1 MALAFSYERFS
12 SPQQAAGDSIRRQT
26 QGTLEWCKRNNVELD
41 ASRTYQDRGRSGYH
55 GRHLKPGA
63 ELRAF
68 LDQVEQGQIDR
79 GSILILENLDRLSR
93 QSPWVSFPI
102 LCGIIN
108 AGIEVVA
115 LSPFEMRY
123 RASDIGALYSAM
135 NELSR
140 GFSESKS
147 KSDRGLATWSVKREI
162 ARMQGRLMT
171 KRVPGWIEVRGGKPA
186 LHPERATTVRLIFRL
201 ATDGYGLSKIVRYL
215 TANKVPTWGRSATWS
230 RGYVRRIL
238 STRTTLGEHQP
249 TCQGKA
255 SGEAIKTYFPAVI
268 TEAEFD
274 RAGAAMLRRK
284 QVGGRAGRRV
294 VSIFGGL
301 IREAGT
307 GQAVRVAW
315 QVQGVGDRRQ
325 KVRSMITA
333 GAMEATEKATSF
345 RYGIFETAVLSLL
358 KEIDPA
364 ELLGPEP
371 EGESGL
377 LSDKLAAREAKLAL
391 LERELEG
398 DDGDIPALAR
408 VIKKLTG
415 ECSDLKKQLA
425 AARARESHPR
435 RESWGEA
442 MALIDALQDER
453 QGLKLGELIRQHV
466 AEIRILVVPR
476 RSHRFCAAQVFFAD
490 SAQRRDCL
498 IWYKAAG
505 RGRKGDWQATSRTSE
520 FLPPEFDLRNP
531 KFAKSLTKKLES
543 IDIDVLISKMKAAQ
557 GDPS

>member
-12 SPQQAAGDSIRRQT
+12 SPAQADGDSIRRQT
-26 QGTLEWCKRNNVELD
+26 QCTTDWCKRHNIQLD

-63 ELRAF
+63 ALRVF
-68 LDQVEQGQIDR
+68 LDQVEEGQIDS

-93 QSPWVSFPI
+93 QSPWISFPI

-108 AGIEVVA
+108 AGIDVVT
-115 LSPFEMRY
+115 LSPYEMRY
-123 RASDIGALYSAM
+123 RAADIGTLYTAM

-147 KSDRGLATWSVKREI
+147 KSDRGLASWSAKRQV
-162 ARMQGRLMT
+162 ARMQGKLMT
-171 KRVPGWIEVRGGKPA
+171 KRVPGWIEVRGGKLA
-186 LHPERATTVRLIFRL
+186 LHPERAAIVRLIFRL
-201 ATDGYGLSKIVRYL
+201 AIDGYGLSKIVRHL
-215 TANKVPTWGRSATWS
+215 IANKVPNWGPSKTWS
-230 RGYVRRIL
+230 RGYVRQLL

-255 SGEAIKTYFPAVI
+255 SGETIKTYYPAVI

-274 RAGAAMLRRK
+274 RAGAAILRRK

-307 GQAVRVAW
+307 GQVVRVAC

-325 KVRSMITA
+325 KVRTMITA

-345 RYGIFETAVLSLL
+345 RYNIFETAVLSLL

-371 EGESGL
+371 EGESRL
-377 LSDKLAAREAKLAL
+377 ICDKLAAREAKLAL

-398 DDGDIPALAR
+398 DDGDVPALAR
-408 VIKKLTG
+408 VIKKLSG
-415 ECSDLKKQLA
+415 ECADLKKQLS

-435 RESWGEA
+435 KESWGEA
-442 MALIDALQDER
+442 MGLIDALQDER
-453 QGLKLGELIRQHV
+453 RRLRLGELIRQHV
-466 AEIRILVVPR
+466 LEIRVLIIPR
-476 RSHRFCAAQVFFAD
+476 RSHRLCAVQVFFND
-490 SAQRRDCL
+490 EKRRDYL
-498 IWYKAAG
+498 IWHQGAAN
-505 RGRKGDWQATSRTSE
+505 GRKGGSLACSLPGE
-520 FLPPEFDLRNP
+520 FVPKEFDLRQQRY
-531 KFAKSLTKKLES
+531 AKSLTKKLEV
-543 IDIDVLISKMKAAQ
+543 IDIETLVSKMNKA
-557 GDPS
+557 